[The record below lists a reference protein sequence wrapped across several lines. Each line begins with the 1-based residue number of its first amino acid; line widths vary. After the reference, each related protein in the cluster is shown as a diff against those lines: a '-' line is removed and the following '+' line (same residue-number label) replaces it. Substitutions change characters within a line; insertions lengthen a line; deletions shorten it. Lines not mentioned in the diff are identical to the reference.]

1 MAPCDLDEYIRSFAR
16 CLIRLSASILSL
28 PSCGAEA
35 LSRKAGYVGAIG
47 FSRTGDL
54 ATADFGDANVIRK
67 FGQGG
72 KGRYERLL
80 FRRCRPILARDPG
93 PVR

>member
-1 MAPCDLDEYIRSFAR
+1 MR
-16 CLIRLSASILSL
+16 
-28 PSCGAEA
+28 AEA
-35 LSRKAGYVGAIG
+35 LSRKAGYVGAIA

-80 FRRCRPILARDPG
+80 FRRCRPILAMDPG

>member
-1 MAPCDLDEYIRSFAR
+1 MEESGLRRRDHIQPDW
-16 CLIRLSASILSL
+16 
-28 PSCGAEA
+28 
-35 LSRKAGYVGAIG
+35 
-47 FSRTGDL
+47 DL

>member
-1 MAPCDLDEYIRSFAR
+1 MR
-16 CLIRLSASILSL
+16 
-28 PSCGAEA
+28 AEA
-35 LSRKAGYVGAIG
+35 LSRKAGGAIA

-72 KGRYERLL
+72 KGRYACSCGAAGPFLPGIQDPFDKAQDQIVPSRLS
-80 FRRCRPILARDPG
+80 ARF
-93 PVR
+93 

>member
-1 MAPCDLDEYIRSFAR
+1 MR
-16 CLIRLSASILSL
+16 
-28 PSCGAEA
+28 AEA
-35 LSRKAGYVGAIG
+35 LSRKAGYVGAIA

-54 ATADFGDANVIRK
+54 ATGDFGNANVIRK

-72 KGRYERLL
+72 KGRYKRLL
-80 FRRCRPILARDPG
+80 FRRCQPILAGDPG

>member
-1 MAPCDLDEYIRSFAR
+1 MR
-16 CLIRLSASILSL
+16 
-28 PSCGAEA
+28 AEA
-35 LSRKAGYVGAIG
+35 LSRKAGYVGAIA

-80 FRRCRPILARDPG
+80 FRRCRPILARDSG